1 MVSREE
7 SVQRIAAA
15 VEARNTS
22 NDIIILARTDARQ
35 AESFDEALYRIQAFA
50 DAGADMLFIDALETV
65 EEMEKFCALCPSI
78 PKLANMLEGGGKTPI
93 LTPEELESIG
103 YKLVAYPLSLMGVS
117 IRAMQRALEG
127 LRHGQI
133 PDLNFRDMQEI
144 LGFDDYF
151 NERDGYVQKAEEILD
166 QRSAT
171 SFTPS
176 DAGLTEETISDTL
189 QKRNG
194 TTAPTTLEA
203 DAILTPEEEE
213 AASKARIDI
222 AIEIMPDEEDEQEEE
237 MSDKKWFPRVAR
249 IRVTDT
255 VREETKLELKVPVGF
270 LNDAAQYVPALD
282 GADLTT
288 FLTKE
293 HFPDG
298 KPALQF
304 KDGNDLVEIYLE

>member
-1 MVSREE
+1 MVSRKE

-15 VEARNTS
+15 VEARDTS

-50 DAGADMLFIDALETV
+50 DAGADMLFIDALESV

-93 LTPEELESIG
+93 LTPKQLENVG

-117 IRAMQRALEG
+117 IKAMQEALEG

-133 PDLNFRDMQEI
+133 PDLNFRDMQAI
-144 LGFDDYF
+144 LGFDAYF
-151 NERDGYVQKAEEILD
+151 DERDGYVQKAEEILAR
-166 QRSAT
+166 QTAT
-171 SFTPS
+171 SS
-176 DAGLTEETISDTL
+176 ISSAVGCAEEAISDTP

-213 AASKARIDI
+213 ASKAGITVAVDTVS
-222 AIEIMPDEEDEQEEE
+222 EKDPQEGEKSAE
-237 MSDKKWFPRVAR
+237 NWFPSFAR
-249 IRVTDT
+249 IRVTNT
-255 VREETKLELKVPVGF
+255 VQQETKMEFKIPVGF
-270 LNDAAQYVPALD
+270 LNDVSKFVPALKD
-282 GADLTT
+282 TDLMSFVTR
-288 FLTKE
+288 E
-293 HFPDG
+293 RFPDG
-298 KPALQF
+298 EPVLHF
-304 KDGNDLVEIYLE
+304 TDDDDLVEVYLE